1 MGQSCTAW
9 GRGILSHRQ
18 ILIKAA
24 DKSVMRA
31 ADPALRLGPSVNWMP
46 GRPMFVVEASFE
58 AR

>member
-1 MGQSCTAW
+1 
-9 GRGILSHRQ
+9 
-18 ILIKAA
+18 LIKAA
-24 DKSVMRA
+24 DNSVMRA